1 MTTIKMTQP
10 MTEQQSFPPPE
21 HADDLDE
28 ADYAMAD
35 RQRTGEDHTRSIAAQ
50 YKTWDR
56 FEQLEFLK
64 ETTTETFQQ
73 MLLEEL
79 VASMT
84 NDEFSA
90 AYEYITRMNGMA
102 RDYQE
107 LDRMSQIPS

>member
-1 MTTIKMTQP
+1 MTQ
-10 MTEQQSFPPPE
+10 QQTFSPPE

-35 RQRTGEDHTRSIAAQ
+35 RQRAGEDHTRLIAAE

-56 FEQLEFLK
+56 FEQLEFLQQ
-64 ETTTETFQQ
+64 TTTEQFQK
-73 MLLEEL
+73 MLLQEL

-84 NDEFSA
+84 NDEFMA

-107 LDRMSQIPS
+107 LERMSQIPSWPGRY